1 MTATSDQHPD
11 PRVVAECIPV
21 ELKPLP
27 RWTCWRYEPNKDG
40 GKPKKVPVNP
50 HTGNNADSTDPST
63 WGTLDEAMAHLARN
77 PSLMGVMFALGDDIG
92 IVGVDLDG
100 CIDADDVMTPEAKE
114 LVETFD
120 SYTERSPSGTGVK
133 LLCHGKKPGD
143 RCKKRSIH
151 GCREIEVYARD
162 RFFVI
167 TGLRLDFVSP
177 EINKRQVEI
186 DDLYSTMFP
195 PKPERA
201 HTPRGSRGGTE
212 GFTGD
217 DAALVQKARDAAN
230 GGKFTRLY
238 DAGDISEYGDDDSAA
253 DLALVS
259 MLAFWTGPDPERIDR
274 LFRGS
279 ALMRDKWDRDD
290 YRRLTIDKALEGMTE
305 FYSPRQIHLR
315 DDGTELPKIVLDVD
329 EHRVIREVIDALAA
343 DPDLYQRGGQLARV
357 IWIADSNSPRPVIR
371 ILEPP
376 TLREMITRCA
386 LVGVWIEG
394 KDGKYKFAPQHPPAW
409 MINGIHSRGEWPGIR
424 TLSGIR
430 RAPVLRPDGS
440 IHQTPGWDE
449 ATGVLYLPG
458 EAFPQIPTDISMDD
472 ASASIEVLLEL
483 VSEFPFASAA
493 HRSALIAALLTMV
506 TRHAFIGNTPLFL
519 VDANTRGAG
528 KTLLAQV
535 AGHIA
540 LGYDLPV
547 ATYAHDPTEMRKV
560 ITTMTLAGEPVVL
573 LDNLSGVVGNETL
586 DRALTGGRW
595 WDRML
600 GANKQVDLPMTTTL
614 IATGN
619 NISIAADT
627 ARRTIHIRLET
638 DLERPE
644 DRSGFRRADLMGYVR
659 THRAALYM
667 HAVTIV
673 AAYLRAGSPD
683 VGLRPMGSFEGWSR
697 VIRGAIVWLGYP
709 DPFDTREDLELVA
722 DTGKESVAMLLEA
735 LALYDPEDRG
745 IVVAEMLAMVYA
757 GGLAP
762 SGHDAAVVALRT
774 AIENLCPNGGKPPVA
789 RQVSAKF
796 KAYRRRVVNG
806 QMLDFDPSKKRSSGH
821 VWHVVK
827 ATKRG
832 GE

>member
-1 MTATSDQHPD
+1 MVALKGPQPD
-11 PRVVAECIPV
+11 PRVLVENIPASI
-21 ELKPLP
+21 KAID
-27 RWTCWRYEPNKDG
+27 RWVVWRSIPDADG
-40 GKPKKVPVNP
+40 GKPKKMPINP
-50 HTGNNADSTDPST
+50 KTGRAASVSDHTT
-63 WGTLDEAMAHLARN
+63 WTTLEE
-77 PSLMGVMFALGDDIG
+77 ALGYLRSNSDLAG
-92 IVGVDLDG
+92 LMFVLCECSRIVGIDLDN
-100 CIDADDVMTPEAKE
+100 CIGEDLQVSKEAVE
-114 LVETFD
+114 LIAEFD
-120 SYTERSPSGTGVK
+120 TYTEASPSGTGFK
-133 LLCHGKKPGD
+133 MLLWGEKPGSAC
-143 RCKKRSIH
+143 RKKDVF
-151 GCREIEVYARD
+151 GCSEIEIYEHAR
-162 RFFVI
+162 FWAM
-167 TGLRLDFVSP
+167 TGNVVSGVSS
-177 EINKRQVEI
+177 EIEPRQEELE
-186 DDLYSTMFP
+186 DLYAELFP
-195 PKPERA
+195 PKPEPPP
-201 HTPRGSRGGTE
+201 TNPGG
-212 GFTGD
+212 GFSGD
-217 DAALVQKARDAAN
+217 DGTLLAKARDAAN

-238 DAGDISEYGDDDSAA
+238 DAGDTTEYAGDDSAA

-259 MLAFWTGPDPERIDR
+259 MLAFWTGPDSERIDR
-274 LFRGS
+274 LFRQS
-279 ALMRDKWDRDD
+279 ALMREKWDRDD
-290 YRRLTIDKALEGMTE
+290 YRRLTIDRALEGMTE

-371 ILEPP
+371 PVEPP
-376 TLREMITRCA
+376 TLREAVTRNCM
-386 LVGVWIEG
+386 VGAWKKKDEEWI
-394 KDGKYKFAPQHPPAW
+394 FIACHPPAW
-409 MINGIHSRGEWPGIR
+409 AVAGIHARGDWPGIR
-424 TLSGIR
+424 NLSGIR

-440 IHQTPGWDE
+440 VHQTPGWDE
-449 ATGVLYLPG
+449 VTGVLYLPG
-458 EAFPQIPTDISMDD
+458 EQFPPIAADIGIDD
-472 ASASIEVLLEL
+472 AAGSIEALLEL

-493 HRSALIAALLTMV
+493 HRSAFIAALLTMV
-506 TRHAFIGNTPLFL
+506 ARHAFVGNTPLFL

-547 ATYAHDPTEMRKV
+547 ATYSHDPTEMRKV
-560 ITTMTLAGEPVVL
+560 ITTMILAGEPVVL
-573 LDNLSGVVGNETL
+573 LDNLNGIVGNEAL

-600 GANKQVDLPMTTTL
+600 GVNKQIDLPMTTTL

-638 DLERPE
+638 NLERPE
-644 DRSGFRRADLMGYVR
+644 DRSGFRRADLLGHVR
-659 THRAALYM
+659 AHRAALYM
-667 HAVTIV
+667 HAVIIV
-673 AAYLRAGSPD
+673 AAYLRAGCPD

-697 VIRGAIVWLGYP
+697 VIRGSIVWLGYP

-735 LALYDPEDRG
+735 LAIYDPEDKG
-745 IVVAEMLAMVYA
+745 IVVAEMLASVYV
-757 GGLAP
+757 GGLTPAGP
-762 SGHDAAVVALRT
+762 DAAVVALRT

>member
-1 MTATSDQHPD
+1 MIATSDQHPD
-11 PRVVAECIPV
+11 PRVVAECIPA

-27 RWTCWRYEPNKDG
+27 RWTCWKAIPNPEG
-40 GKPKKVPVNP
+40 GKPIKLPINA
-50 HTGNNADSTDPST
+50 HTGKAASISDPAT
-63 WGTLDEAMAHLARN
+63 WTTLPEAMEHLATDET
-77 PSLMGVMFALGDDIG
+77 LAGVMLAISEDLDLVG
-92 IVGVDLDG
+92 IDLDG
-100 CIDADDVMTPEAKE
+100 CRGDDGQLTPEAKA

-120 SYTERSPSGTGVK
+120 SYTEVSPSGTGVK
-133 LLCHGKKPGD
+133 LLCYGKKPGT
-143 RCKKRSIH
+143 RCRAKGVH
-151 GCREIEVYARD
+151 GCCEVEFYSRD

-177 EINKRQVEI
+177 EVNERQVEI
-186 DDLYSTMFP
+186 DDLYATLFP
-195 PKPERA
+195 PKPELARA
-201 HTPRGSRGGTE
+201 PRESGGGAE
-212 GFTGD
+212 GVTGD
-217 DAALVQKARDAAN
+217 DSALLAKARDATN

-238 DAGDISEYGDDDSAA
+238 DAGDTTEYGGDDSAA

-259 MLAFWTGPDPERIDR
+259 MLAFWTGPDSERIDR
-274 LFRGS
+274 LFRQS
-279 ALMRDKWDRDD
+279 ALMREKWDRDD
-290 YRRLTIDKALEGMTE
+290 YRRLTIDKALDGMTE

-371 ILEPP
+371 PVEPP
-376 TLREMITRCA
+376 TLREAVTRNCM
-386 LVGVWIEG
+386 VGAWKKKGRGRVFI
-394 KDGKYKFAPQHPPAW
+394 ACHPPAW
-409 MINGIHSRGEWPGIR
+409 TIAGIHARGDWPGIR

-458 EAFPQIPTDISMDD
+458 EQFPPIAADIGIDD
-472 ASASIEVLLEL
+472 ASASIEALLEL

-493 HRSALIAALLTMV
+493 HRSAFIAALLTMV
-506 TRHAFIGNTPLFL
+506 ARHAFLGNTPLFL

-528 KTLLAQV
+528 KTLLAQL
-535 AGHIA
+535 AGRIA

-573 LDNLSGVVGNETL
+573 LDNLNGVVGNEAL

-600 GANKQVDLPMTTTL
+600 GVNKQVDLPMTTTL

-638 DLERPE
+638 NLERPE
-644 DRSGFRRADLMGYVR
+644 DRSGFRRADLLGHVR
-659 THRAALYM
+659 AHRAALYM

-673 AAYLRAGSPD
+673 AAYLRAGCPD

-735 LALYDPEDRG
+735 LALYDPDDRG
-745 IVVAEMLAMVYA
+745 IVVAEMLASVYA
-757 GGLAP
+757 GGLTP
-762 SGHDAAVVALRT
+762 VGHDAAVVALRT

>member
-1 MTATSDQHPD
+1 MIAFQDQHPE
-11 PRVVAECIPV
+11 PRVVAEFIPA

-27 RWTCWRYEPNKDG
+27 NWTCWKSVPSRDG
-40 GKPKKVPVNP
+40 GKPVKLPINP
-50 HTGNNADSTDPST
+50 HTGKVAKIDDPTT
-63 WGTLDEAMAHLARN
+63 WTSFPEAMQHLAADETL
-77 PSLMGVMFALGDDIG
+77 SGVMFAITEDLGLVG
-92 IVGVDLDG
+92 IDLDG
-100 CIDADDVMTPEAKE
+100 CRGDDSELSPEAKD
-114 LVETFD
+114 LIDTLD
-120 SYTERSPSGTGVK
+120 SYAEISPSGTGVK
-133 LLCHGKKPGD
+133 LLCYGKKPGD
-143 RCKKRSIH
+143 RCRKKDVH
-151 GCREIEVYARD
+151 GCREIEIYSRD

-167 TGLRLDFVSP
+167 TGLRLDWVSP
-177 EINKRQVEI
+177 ELNDRQVEL
-186 DDLYSTMFP
+186 DDLYAGIFP
-195 PKPERA
+195 PKPERPRPSPA
-201 HTPRGSRGGTE
+201 H
-212 GFTGD
+212 GFSGD
-217 DAALVQKARDAAN
+217 DDALLRKARDAAN

-238 DAGDISEYGDDDSAA
+238 DAGDISEYGGDDSAA

-259 MLAFWTGPDPERIDR
+259 LIAFWTGPDPERIDR

-279 ALMRDKWDRDD
+279 ALMRAKWTRDD
-290 YRRLTIDKALEGMTE
+290 YRHMTIDKALEGMTD
-305 FYSPRQIHLR
+305 FYESRKVYLR
-315 DDGTELPKIVLDVD
+315 ADGTELPKIVLDVD

-343 DPDLYQRGGQLARV
+343 DPDLYQRSGQLARV

-371 ILEPP
+371 PVEQP
-376 TLREMITRCA
+376 TLREAVTRNC
-386 LVGVWIEG
+386 LVGTWTKK
-394 KDGKYKFAPQHPPAW
+394 KDGKRVFIAHHPPAW
-409 MINGIHSRGEWPGIR
+409 TVAGIHARGDWPGIR

-449 ATGVLYLPG
+449 ATGVLYIPG
-458 EAFPQIPTDISMDD
+458 EKFPHVPADIGIDD
-472 ASASIEVLLEL
+472 ASASIEALLDL

-493 HRSALIAALLTMV
+493 HRSAFIAALLTMV
-506 TRHAFIGNTPLFL
+506 ARHAFIGNTPLFL

-547 ATYAHDPTEMRKV
+547 ATYSHDPTEMRKV

-573 LDNLSGVVGNETL
+573 LDNLNGVVGNEAL

-600 GANKQVDLPMTTTL
+600 GVNKQVDLPMTTTL

-638 DLERPE
+638 SLERPE
-644 DRSGFRRADLMGYVR
+644 DRSGFRRADLLGHVR
-659 THRAALYM
+659 ANRAALYM

-673 AAYLRAGSPD
+673 AAYLRAGCPD

-697 VIRGAIVWLGYP
+697 VIRGSIVWLGYP

-735 LALYDPEDRG
+735 LVLYDPEDKG
-745 IVVAEMLAMVYA
+745 IVVAEMLASVYA
-757 GGLAP
+757 GGLTP
-762 SGHDAAVVALRT
+762 VGHDPAVVALRT

-821 VWHVVK
+821 VWRVVK

>member
-1 MTATSDQHPD
+1 MIATSDQHPD
-11 PRVVAECIPV
+11 PRVVAECIPA
-21 ELKPLP
+21 ELKTMP
-27 RWTCWRYEPNKDG
+27 RWACWKAVSNREG
-40 GKPKKVPVNP
+40 GKPKKVPIDP
-50 HTGNNADSTDPST
+50 HTGGAAKSSDPAT
-63 WGTLDEAMAHLARN
+63 WGTFDEAIASLARD
-77 PSLMGVMFALGDDIG
+77 PSLSGVMFALGEDIG

-100 CIDADDVMTPEAKE
+100 CIDADGIMTPEARA
-114 LVETFD
+114 LVEEFD
-120 SYTERSPSGTGVK
+120 TYSERSPSGSGVK
-133 LLCHGKKPGD
+133 LLCYGKKPGD
-143 RCKKRSIH
+143 RCRRKSIH
-151 GCREIEVYARD
+151 GCHEIEVYSEV

-167 TGLRLDFVSP
+167 TGLRLDCVSP
-177 EINKRQVEI
+177 EVNQRQIEL
-186 DDLYSTMFP
+186 DDLYATMFP
-195 PKPERA
+195 PKPEPPS
-201 HTPRGSRGGTE
+201 TNPGG
-212 GFTGD
+212 GFSGD
-217 DAALVQKARDAAN
+217 DNALLQKARDAAN

-238 DAGDISEYGDDDSAA
+238 DAGDISEYGGDDSAA

-259 MLAFWTGPDPERIDR
+259 MLAFWAGPDPDRIDR

-371 ILEPP
+371 PVEPP
-376 TLREMITRCA
+376 TLREAVTRNCM
-386 LVGVWIEG
+386 VGAWKKKGRGRVFI
-394 KDGKYKFAPQHPPAW
+394 ACHPPAW
-409 MINGIHSRGEWPGIR
+409 TIAGIHARGNWPGIR

-440 IHQTPGWDE
+440 IHQTPGWDDT
-449 ATGVLYLPG
+449 TGVLYLPG
-458 EAFPQIPTDISMDD
+458 EQFPPIAADIGIDD
-472 ASASIEVLLEL
+472 AAGSIEALIEL

-493 HRSALIAALLTMV
+493 HRSAFIAALLTMV
-506 TRHAFIGNTPLFL
+506 ARHAFTGNTPLFL

-560 ITTMTLAGEPVVL
+560 ITTMTLAAEPVVL
-573 LDNLSGVVGNETL
+573 LDNLSGVVGNEAL

-600 GANKQVDLPMTTTL
+600 GVNKQVDLPMTTTL

-638 DLERPE
+638 NLERPE

-659 THRAALYM
+659 THRAALYI
-667 HAVTIV
+667 HALTIV

-735 LALYDPEDRG
+735 LALYDPDDRG
-745 IVVAEMLAMVYA
+745 IVVAEMLASVYA

-762 SGHDAAVVALRT
+762 AGHDAAVVALRT
-774 AIENLCPNGGKPPVA
+774 AIENLCPSGGKPPVA
-789 RQVSAKF
+789 RQVSAKL

-827 ATKRG
+827 AIRRDG
-832 GE
+832 V